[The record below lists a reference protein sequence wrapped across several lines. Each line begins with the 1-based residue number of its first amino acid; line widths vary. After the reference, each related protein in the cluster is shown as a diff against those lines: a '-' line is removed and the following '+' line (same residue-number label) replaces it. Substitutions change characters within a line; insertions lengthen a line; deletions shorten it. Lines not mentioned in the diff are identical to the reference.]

1 MRRLGSKLVTELLGN
16 LHRDRTIIQ
25 SSNRRVEMVV
35 DKVLVGN
42 RSKVLGTPRDG
53 CRIQQVPRLL
63 VGSERD
69 EELPNHPRATT
80 LIPLGIA
87 MRDVSKRASGLALNL
102 VVILIGKLELRLVV
116 RVLMLT
122 LIGREPRVGAGLA
135 TTITRR
141 TVQVEGAAKVA
152 RALTA
157 VAVTHLAPNGLENL
171 VVVQHRR
178 NLDDDRTNLEAAS
191 GGVGMRHHLRSL
203 RLDVEVR
210 IMNMCPSRLLTP
222 ENRRRILKDA
232 RGSVVGVGDTD
243 ATATLGN
250 PQAGLRDSGVGT
262 VVSGERHVCFCFLK
276 KVKRKSF
283 EKGLKGRV

>member
-1 MRRLGSKLVTELLGN
+1 MRRLGAKLVTELLGN
-16 LHRDRTIIQ
+16 LHRDRAVVQ
-25 SSNRRVEMVV
+25 PSNRRLEMVV

-42 RSKVLGTPRDG
+42 RPKVLGTPRNG
-53 CRIQQVPRLL
+53 SRIEQVASLL
-63 VGSERD
+63 VGPERD

-135 TTITRR
+135 TTITRS
-141 TVQVEGAAKVA
+141 TIHVEGAAKVA

-157 VAVTHLAPNGLENL
+157 VAVTHLATNGLENL
-171 VVVQHRR
+171 VVAQHRR
-178 NLDDDRTNLEAAS
+178 NLDDDRANLEAAS
-191 GGVGMRHHLRSL
+191 CCVGMRHHLRSL

-243 ATATLGN
+243 ATATLRN

-262 VVSGERHVCFCFLK
+262 VVSSGRHFCLCFLK
-276 KVKRKSF
+276 KD
-283 EKGLKGRV
+283 